1 MLLMPKPPRL
11 RPLYAFGDATGNRTP
26 VAGETVRHNYRYT
39 MAPFIIKEEPTLYI
53 SIKLPIHVH
62 PKELQKYRA
71 GFEPASLFLNLYVY
85 IITQNFKIFKLF
97 HFEIFRTGWLTCAS
111 IGLDQLAETKE
122 FTYNVAPPLNHGDFS
137 FISNAS
143 NCQSNRAKNH
153 SHGGPTENR
162 TQTTLSS
169 RKD

>member
-1 MLLMPKPPRL
+1 MPKPPRL

-53 SIKLPIHVH
+53 SIKLPIHIH

-85 IITQNFKIFKLF
+85 IISEISIKIKLF
-97 HFEIFRTGWLTCAS
+97 LSKFSFSFAFYTLEKAVVSRVSL
-111 IGLDQLAETKE
+111 
-122 FTYNVAPPLNHGDFS
+122 LNHITTKRTSTFLIPWRHNCD
-137 FISNAS
+137 SNADY
-143 NCQSNRAKNH
+143 QKVGH
-153 SHGGPTENR
+153 
-162 TQTTLSS
+162 LS
-169 RKD
+169 RVLR